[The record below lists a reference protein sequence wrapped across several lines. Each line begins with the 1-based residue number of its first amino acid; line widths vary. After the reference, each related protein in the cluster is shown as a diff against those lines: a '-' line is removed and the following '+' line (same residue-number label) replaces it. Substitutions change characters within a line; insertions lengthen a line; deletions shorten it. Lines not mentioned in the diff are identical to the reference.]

1 MMLNYAAFANFCE
14 SDAEH
19 YAGLHAHLSMGYALH
34 LESAEFG
41 MGAHDDPWVVSLYS
55 GCCVL
60 PMQRALFATD
70 PRQPVA
76 QC

>member
-34 LESAEFG
+34 LESAE
-41 MGAHDDPWVVSLYS
+41 
-55 GCCVL
+55 
-60 PMQRALFATD
+60 
-70 PRQPVA
+70 
-76 QC
+76 